1 MCQVFGGAEAEDPVD
16 NEIGQ
21 YIQSLCEKN
30 SLLMQ
35 YKNILEQVE
44 PVVRSDS
51 EGLHWLSIQILL
63 HPNEYRE
70 EALQLSATICL
81 CKFMLLSVE
90 LCETHAKMLFDLL
103 KNSTFESVRVAIMV
117 LMNDF
122 YLK

>member
-1 MCQVFGGAEAEDPVD
+1 MCV
-16 NEIGQ
+16 
-21 YIQSLCEKN
+21 
-30 SLLMQ
+30 
-35 YKNILEQVE
+35 
-44 PVVRSDS
+44 
-51 EGLHWLSIQILL
+51 QILL

>member
-1 MCQVFGGAEAEDPVD
+1 LFSFYFDGK
-16 NEIGQ
+16 
-21 YIQSLCEKN
+21 S
-30 SLLMQ
+30 
-35 YKNILEQVE
+35 
-44 PVVRSDS
+44 
-51 EGLHWLSIQILL
+51 SIKILL

-103 KNSTFESVRVAIMV
+103 KNSTFESVRVAILV